1 MISNI
6 PQEDNLI
13 ITDNYYNFI
22 KQLSEDYLKY
32 IINYKIAT
40 SEYLKKITTNHEK
53 YNPKLAEVKDNKN
66 LKKEHLT
73 KLVSII
79 PKIIEQQMINIENFV
94 QSIDEKISKFELI
107 LKEKNIQ
114 YLECQNRFKESKN
127 DLIKRYGDIDKL
139 KKNFMTNINSVEEI
153 IYKFYS
159 KKDKKKKNNF
169 KINISVFNSLDNNNN
184 LSSLEEQVNSS
195 IQKTKKIEEE
205 YKRNFKLLKLAEKNF
220 LEIAEKS
227 KERTRNILC
236 EIVNGLKVNITEY
249 LIFLKNCFRVPLK
262 DIDSYFKSIMPLD
275 EISKFDE
282 IIQSSYNKNN
292 CLMSIN
298 PEKYTLKIFKAS
310 NGLNKIN
317 SNNSNISNSSLNNSI
332 NSNNSSNS
340 INVEDELEFSQ
351 EEEIFKTIKKMTENF
366 DLLDCNNYDLSVE
379 EEKLRCKYLSLKI
392 LSFPSSNQINSNQIP
407 SITDQEVEEIDNK
420 LQKKQNR
427 VIFLQK
433 LSQFRSGGNFEIPER
448 EYNILSRLFNTIV
461 KIIEIEKD
469 YDSAVNIIILSQTYY
484 ITRNNEKNYLQN
496 VLMSNKMFKTKK
508 FWESFV
514 KYSID
519 KEIAIN
525 KKNDEFNGTVGGD
538 QKEVEANN
546 INIVFTQLLPL
557 IHNMIE
563 FGIDTN
569 IVEEIISP
577 IIKQYKISSE
587 FSEVIYS
594 EINSKKLEIQN
605 NNRIQTNDEINLNRI
620 NEK

>member
-107 LKEKNIQ
+107 LKDKNIQ
-114 YLECQNRFKESKN
+114 YLECQNRFKETKN

-205 YKRNFKLLKLAEKNF
+205 YKRNFRLLQLAEKNF

-227 KERTRNILC
+227 KERTRKILC

-292 CLMSIN
+292 CLVSIN
-298 PEKYTLKIFKAS
+298 PEKYTLKIFKTN

-317 SNNSNISNSSLNNSI
+317 SNSSLNNSV

-366 DLLDCNNYDLSVE
+366 DLLEFNNYDLSVE

-407 SITDQEVEEIDNK
+407 SITDQEVDEIDNK

-433 LSQFRSGGNFEIPER
+433 LSQFRSGGNFEIPQR

-484 ITRNNEKNYLQN
+484 ITRNNKKNYLQN

-538 QKEVEANN
+538 QKEIEANY

-605 NNRIQTNDEINLNRI
+605 NNSIQTNYEINLNQI

>member
-6 PQEDNLI
+6 PQEENLI
-13 ITDNYYNFI
+13 ITDNYYYFI
-22 KQLSEDYLKY
+22 KQLTEDYLKY

-40 SEYLKKITTNHEK
+40 NEYLKKISTNHEK
-53 YNPKLAEVKDNKN
+53 FNPKLFEVKDKKN
-66 LKKEHLT
+66 LNKEYLT

-94 QSIDEKISKFELI
+94 QSIDEKISSFELI
-107 LKEKNIQ
+107 LKEKYTQ
-114 YLECQNRFKESKN
+114 YLDCQNRFKESKN
-127 DLIKRYGDIDKL
+127 DLMKRYGDIDKL
-139 KKNFMTNINSVEEI
+139 KKNFMTNITSVEEI
-153 IYKFYS
+153 IHKFYS

-169 KINISVFNSLDNNNN
+169 KINISVFNSSDNSNNV
-184 LSSLEEQVNSS
+184 SSLEEQVNSS
-195 IQKTKKIEEE
+195 IQKTKKIEKE
-205 YKRNFKLLKLAEKNF
+205 YKTNFKLLKLAEKNY
-220 LEIAEKS
+220 LELAEKS
-227 KERTRNILC
+227 KEKTRRILC
-236 EIVNGLKVNITEY
+236 EIITGLQNNITEY
-249 LIFLKNCFRVPLK
+249 LVFLQNCFKVPLK
-262 DIDSYFKSIMPLD
+262 DIDTYFKTILPLN
-275 EISKFDE
+275 ETSKFDE
-282 IIQSSYNKNN
+282 IIQSSYSKNN
-292 CLMSIN
+292 FQMPIN
-298 PEKYTLKIFKAS
+298 PEKYTLKVFRAN

-317 SNNSNISNSSLNNSI
+317 SNNSSNSLNNSI
-332 NSNNSSNS
+332 NSNNSNNS
-340 INVEDELEFSQ
+340 INLEDELEFSQ

-392 LSFPSSNQINSNQIP
+392 LSFPSSSHLNSNQIP
-407 SITDQEVEEIDNK
+407 SITDQEVDEIDNK

-448 EYNILSRLFNTIV
+448 EYNILSRLFNTIA

-496 VLMSNKMFKTKK
+496 VLMNNKMFKTKK

-514 KYSID
+514 RYSID

-525 KKNDEFNGTVGGD
+525 KKNEEFNGIPGEVN
-538 QKEVEANN
+538 KEVESNN
-546 INIVFTQLLPL
+546 INIVFTQLIQLN
-557 IHNMIE
+557 HNMIE
-563 FGIDTN
+563 FGID
-569 IVEEIISP
+569 IDIIEEIISP
-577 IIKQYKISSE
+577 IIKQYKISPE
-587 FSEVIYS
+587 FSEVIFS

-605 NNRIQTNDEINLNRI
+605 NNNIQSNNGINLNQI